1 MEENKYIEE
10 ITEIKCTIKELVKKV
25 DFLSVKQEENIQFSI
40 DLKLLTS
47 TVSDLAIIVKDLRSD
62 MNEIKSQSGKK
73 WNSLMGIIGSTS
85 VGAIVM
91 YFISTFILK

>member
-25 DFLSVKQEENIQFSI
+25 DFLSVKQEENIQLSI

-47 TVSDLAIIVKDLRSD
+47 TVGDLALIVKELKSD
-62 MNEIKSQSGKK
+62 MNEIKGQSGKK
-73 WNSLMGIIGSTS
+73 WNSLVSIVASTS

-91 YFISTFILK
+91 YFISTYILK